1 VKVSSLSVA
10 THGGLAL
17 PANDGKSIYYFQGTA
32 VDKFDYISNL
42 TVRLPTALP
51 SLVFD
56 AGGVSLNGTI
66 FIFNGEQRSIL
77 EFNETSETGNVIGE
91 LPFLP
96 GPSSVHSTAS
106 IPNGND
112 SVWLFAGNDPK
123 PTNPVLC
130 FDTVKRVVNIPNLN
144 STSPPSLHSVP
155 ASVWSDSHGYL
166 IGGLGRVSESNGS
179 IHPTNGILR

>member
-1 VKVSSLSVA
+1 VA
-10 THGGLAL
+10 SHGGLAL

-32 VDKFDYISNL
+32 VDKFDYMSNL
-42 TVRLPTALP
+42 TVRLPAALP

-56 AGGVSLNGTI
+56 AGGVSLNRTI
-66 FIFNGEQRSIL
+66 FIFNGGQGTVL
-77 EFNETSETGNVIGE
+77 EFNETSETGKVIGD

-96 GPSSVHSTAS
+96 GTFSVHSTAS
-106 IPNGND
+106 IPNGDD

-123 PTNPVLC
+123 ATNPILS
-130 FDTVKRVVNIPNLN
+130 FDTVKKVVNIPNFN
-144 STSPPSLHSVP
+144 STSLPSLHSVP

-166 IGGLGRVSESNGS
+166 IGGLGRVPERNGS